1 MLSIFYFCLFI
12 CLFVTYAESQH
23 NIHGSE
29 SGQTASSATSWP
41 YQSGQQT
48 GHSSGA
54 EYSTVNQRQG
64 ASLGNFPML
73 PFLPILILVGV
84 GALLI
89 IPIIFLLFNTSS
101 MGGFGGGFTGTSP
114 FGKKRSIN
122 DSLISESKLLE
133 MINFFSSALDNQ
145 FNKYEKTNN

>member
-1 MLSIFYFCLFI
+1 
-12 CLFVTYAESQH
+12 VTYAESQH
-23 NIHGSE
+23 NVHGSE
-29 SGQTASSATSWP
+29 SGQTASSASWP

-48 GHSSGA
+48 GHSSSG

-64 ASLGNFPML
+64 SSLGNLPML
-73 PFLPILILVGV
+73 SFLPILILVGV

-89 IPIIFLLFNTSS
+89 IPIIFLLFNMSS
-101 MGGFGGGFTGTSP
+101 IGGFGGGFTGTSP

-145 FNKYEKTNN
+145 FNKYEK